1 MDTILKSLQEK
12 HYSMKRRKREEG
24 GGVGVGV
31 IPSYFFVWFLHSHG
45 RHVKFIAIVSILSSQ
60 RNHLKC
66 GLQQIQESY
75 KKFDKKKK
83 EPEFS
88 VCHANPS
95 RSVPEFSIHFC
106 NS

>member
-1 MDTILKSLQEK
+1 MDTIVKSPQEK

-24 GGVGVGV
+24 GGVGV

-60 RNHLKC
+60 RKHLKC

-75 KKFDKKKK
+75 KNFD
-83 EPEFS
+83 
-88 VCHANPS
+88 
-95 RSVPEFSIHFC
+95 
-106 NS
+106 